1 MRSRVKIIL
10 GILGLGLLSLGGA
23 ALYFIG
29 PRNLIGMWRYDKR
42 REGSLQIGDQAPD
55 VALVGLDGATEVRL
69 RDHIGAKPLV
79 LIFGSYT

>member
-1 MRSRVKIIL
+1 MRPRVKIVL
-10 GILGLGLLSLGGA
+10 GIAGLGLFALGGA

-42 REGSLQIGDQAPD
+42 REGSLRVGDAAPD

-69 RDHIGAKPLV
+69 SDHIGAKPLV
-79 LIFGSYT
+79 LVFGSYT